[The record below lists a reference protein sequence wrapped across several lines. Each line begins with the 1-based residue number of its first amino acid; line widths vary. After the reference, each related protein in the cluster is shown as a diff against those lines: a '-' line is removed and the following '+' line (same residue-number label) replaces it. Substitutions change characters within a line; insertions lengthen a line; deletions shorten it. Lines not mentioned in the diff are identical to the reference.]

1 MRDFEPA
8 GSDPSGHREQLAG
21 NRGETETGLM
31 KAIKAALEPKNII
44 NPGKVI

>member
-1 MRDFEPA
+1 LNRQEATQADIASSWP
-8 GSDPSGHREQLAG
+8 G
-21 NRGETETGLM
+21 NRGKTETGLM